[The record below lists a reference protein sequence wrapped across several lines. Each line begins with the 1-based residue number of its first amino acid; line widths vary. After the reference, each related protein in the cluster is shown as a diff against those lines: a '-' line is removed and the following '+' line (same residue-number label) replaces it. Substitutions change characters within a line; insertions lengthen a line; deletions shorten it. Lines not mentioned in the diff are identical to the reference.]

1 MVNNLTFMGFTA
13 LFAFMLFFG
22 AAVDNQYAKEDRKL
36 KLSIGAF
43 IDKKVAEYHS
53 PVIKKGE
60 YKNNQQKLAYLWSN
74 NNGK

>member
-36 KLSIGAF
+36 QLSVGAF
-43 IDKKVAEYHS
+43 IDKKVAEFD
-53 PVIKKGE
+53 VEKGKVH
-60 YKNNQQKLAYLWSN
+60 YTNNDQKIAYLF
-74 NNGK
+74 GGEK